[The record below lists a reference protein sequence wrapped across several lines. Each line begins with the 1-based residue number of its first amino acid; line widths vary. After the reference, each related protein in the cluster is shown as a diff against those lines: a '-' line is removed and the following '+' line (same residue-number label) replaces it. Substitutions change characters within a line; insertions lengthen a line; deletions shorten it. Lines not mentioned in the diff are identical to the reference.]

1 MRVLVLTLLFLL
13 LCGCSTQ
20 PQITVEPVPVMC
32 QVPAGLLVEEPMP
45 KAPRGDYT
53 QRDVALY
60 INDLH
65 EWGDRAVK
73 RVTAIDQWVSD
84 NCG

>member
-1 MRVLVLTLLFLL
+1 MRAPMLILLFWL

-20 PQITVEPVPVMC
+20 PQITVDPAPVMC
-32 QVPAGLLVEEPMP
+32 QVPAGLLADEPMP

-65 EWGDRAVK
+65 EWGDRAVQ
-73 RVTAIDQWVSD
+73 RVKAIDQWVRD